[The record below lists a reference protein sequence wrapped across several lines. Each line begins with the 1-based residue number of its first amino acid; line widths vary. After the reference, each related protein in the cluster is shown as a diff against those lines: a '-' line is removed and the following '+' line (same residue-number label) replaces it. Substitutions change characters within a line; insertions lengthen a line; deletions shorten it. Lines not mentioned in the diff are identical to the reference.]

1 MIFAPEGDVG
11 SDACG
16 SEPQQDAEVFPP
28 SSPLCSPLSPPQ
40 PPASH
45 GRSISIS
52 VVPCSDTRRPDDS
65 TEGADMEPSAPLS
78 VRTSKAHPTK
88 SSHTPPTARKLL
100 QLFPNITLMRS
111 KSQESQ
117 LARSEEPGTPRLVPE
132 ATPL

>member
-1 MIFAPEGDVG
+1 MFAPEGDVG

-16 SEPQQDAEVFPP
+16 SEPQQDAEVFSP
-28 SSPLCSPLSPPQ
+28 SSPLSSALQ

-65 TEGADMEPSAPLS
+65 TEADVEPSAPLY
-78 VRTSKAHPTK
+78 VRTSKAPPTK

-117 LARSEEPGTPRLVPE
+117 LANRTEEPGTPRLVPE